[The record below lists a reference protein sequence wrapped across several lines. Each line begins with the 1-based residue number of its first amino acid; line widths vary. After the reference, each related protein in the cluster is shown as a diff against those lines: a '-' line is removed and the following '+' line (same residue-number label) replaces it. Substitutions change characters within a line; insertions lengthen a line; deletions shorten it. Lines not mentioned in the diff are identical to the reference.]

1 MAQVLTQRGAFIGGE
16 WLPGDG
22 EEIEVRSPASGELL
36 GSVRAATA
44 DQVDRAVAAAA
55 AAFETWRRTSVLE
68 RVEIC
73 RRAYDICMDRAEE
86 IARMITRET
95 GKTIRESREEMV
107 EYTADHFR
115 RASEDMLRHAG
126 QVLPSTQGQTHKRII
141 IIQEP
146 VGVVAA
152 ISPWNFPVD
161 IAGIP
166 IVYGL
171 AFGCTTV
178 WKPSELAPLCA
189 ELFVDVLH
197 EAGFPAGTVNL
208 VHGRGD
214 VGAKLTGH
222 RDVASVVFTGS
233 VATGEKVA
241 REAGL
246 KNRILE
252 LGGNGPQIVLA
263 DANLEA
269 AADAAVMGCF
279 YLAGQVCTAAERV
292 LVHSDVHDRFV
303 DLLVAK
309 TKELRIGDPLD
320 EATDMGPMCN
330 ASRSRTHGT
339 SPTPSSSARSS
350 STAAS
355 KACTTS
361 RRSSP
366 ASRARWR
373 SREETFGPVAPIM
386 RFDTLD
392 EAIAIGNETEFGLT
406 APSSPR
412 STSRSEAL
420 RTSVASGARAASR
433 GAGRFAG
440 QAGTGRQ
447 PCEAPQPARRPL
459 VGRRLRKPSGLRV
472 AGGLMGVRRRDSGGV
487 RRLAAHAHQ
496 TAGRSTRSR
505 RHAHSVRASS
515 CMCER
520 SSGRPCGASG
530 RVLSTW

>member
-1 MAQVLTQRGAFIGGE
+1 MAQVLTQRGAFIDGE

-22 EEIEVRSPASGELL
+22 ELIEIRSPATGEAL
-36 GSVRAATA
+36 GSVRAATPA
-44 DQVDRAVAAAA
+44 QVDQAVASAA
-55 AAFETWRRTSVLE
+55 AAFDSWRRTSVLE

-73 RRAYDICMDRAEE
+73 RNAYDICMDRAEE

-115 RASEDMLRHAG
+115 RAAEDVLRHTG
-126 QVLPSTQGQTHKRII
+126 QVLPSTQGKTHKRILVV
-141 IIQEP
+141 QEP

-171 AFGCTTV
+171 AYGCTTV

-197 EAGFPAGTVNL
+197 EAGFPPGTVNL

-214 VGAKLTGH
+214 VGAQLAGH
-222 RDVASVVFTGS
+222 KDVASVVFTGS

-263 DANLEA
+263 DANLDK

-303 DLLVAK
+303 ELLVAR
-309 TKELRIGDPLD
+309 TEALQIGDPLD

-330 ASRSRTHGT
+330 SVTLERTQRHIQDAVERGASVVYGGG
-339 SPTPSSSARSS
+339 
-350 STAAS
+350 ST
-355 KACTTS
+355 ACTTS
-361 RRSSP
+361 RRSSR

-373 SREETFGPVAPIM
+373 SR
-386 RFDTLD
+386 
-392 EAIAIGNETEFGLT
+392 
-406 APSSPR
+406 
-412 STSRSEAL
+412 
-420 RTSVASGARAASR
+420 
-433 GAGRFAG
+433 
-440 QAGTGRQ
+440 
-447 PCEAPQPARRPL
+447 ARRRS
-459 VGRRLRKPSGLRV
+459 GRS
-472 AGGLMGVRRRDSGGV
+472 RRSS
-487 RRLAAHAHQ
+487 AS
-496 TAGRSTRSR
+496 TRSTRRSRSATRPSSGSRPPSSRTTSTTPGTRPRSCVTARCTSTRPRTTGIRWRRSAAPRARAPAASWPAGSPTPSR
-505 RHAHSVRASS
+505 R
-515 CMCER
+515 
-520 SSGRPCGASG
+520 
-530 RVLSTW
+530 